1 MKGGRT
7 GIWLSLAVC
16 WRLKDLGVERGL
28 MQGMALNR
36 DPDESFISM
45 SIGLFSDKDESTDKQ
60 QNQPGFKPPHPTF
73 SFTRRSHQY
82 ERRSTRSSQRVGC
95 IGWAI
100 SSVRLSCQL
109 SSGYRH
115 VDDHKTDAND
125 DEPDKLTSGTLT
137 QIKHVLKPDGVF
149 IGAVLGGDTLFELR

>member
-1 MKGGRT
+1 VKGGRT
-7 GIWLSLAVC
+7 GIWLSLAVR
-16 WRLKDLGVERGL
+16 WRVKEFVVERGL

-45 SIGLFSDKDESTDKQ
+45 FIGLFPDMNELADKQ
-60 QNQPGFKPPHPTF
+60 QNQPGSKPPHHTF
-73 SFTRRSHQY
+73 SSTRRSHRY
-82 ERRSTRSSQRVGC
+82 ERRSTRLSQRAGC

-100 SSVRLSCQL
+100 SSVRLSSQL
-109 SSGYRH
+109 SSASQP
-115 VDDHKTDAND
+115 VDDHKTNANRKK
-125 DEPDKLTSGTLT
+125 PNQLTSGTLT

>member
-1 MKGGRT
+1 M
-7 GIWLSLAVC
+7 
-16 WRLKDLGVERGL
+16 ERGL

-45 SIGLFSDKDESTDKQ
+45 SIGLFPDMNELADKQ
-60 QNQPGFKPPHPTF
+60 QNQPGSKPPHPTF

-100 SSVRLSCQL
+100 SSVRLSSQL
-109 SSGYRH
+109 SSGCRH
-115 VDDHKTDAND
+115 VDDHKTEADYRKA
-125 DEPDKLTSGTLT
+125 
-137 QIKHVLKPDGVF
+137 Q
-149 IGAVLGGDTLFELR
+149 